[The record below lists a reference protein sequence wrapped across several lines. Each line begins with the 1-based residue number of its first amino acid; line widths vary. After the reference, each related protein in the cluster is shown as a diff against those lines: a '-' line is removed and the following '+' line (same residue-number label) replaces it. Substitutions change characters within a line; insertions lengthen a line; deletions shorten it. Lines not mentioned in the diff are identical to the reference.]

1 MVAGSRNMEAS
12 MKYSSFQAERLILL
26 DPTDPRLRL
35 KATTWDRIVARL
47 TEPELIA
54 LAVFCALGLAVTVGL
69 FFLIPGFGELAASLQ
84 AVL

>member
-1 MVAGSRNMEAS
+1 
-12 MKYSSFQAERLILL
+12 MKYSSFQGERLILL

-69 FFLIPGFGELAASLQ
+69 MFLFPNFGELAESLQ
-84 AVL
+84 AYL